1 MKAKKV
7 LSFLSLKNIV
17 LLFIIF
23 GGIFTLITGTSYAI
37 LNGNIS
43 SSKVHVIKS
52 GKIILLLEEN
62 FESID
67 SMISVLDDTS
77 GLLQNTSYEFSIKN
91 VGTDAAKYDVQLIN
105 NVPNTYTGN
114 VIDYEYIKVGL
125 EINDKEY
132 GPMSL
137 SDVNN
142 VIDSNIINKNEII
155 NYKLRLWLDS
165 EKEDDIKN
173 MSNYLTFLNI
183 KVVATQSIE
192 DE

>member
-52 GKIILLLEEN
+52 GKIMLLLEEN

>member
-23 GGIFTLITGTSYAI
+23 DGIFTLITGTSYAI
-37 LNGNIS
+37 LNGDIS

-52 GKIILLLEEN
+52 GKIMLLLEEN

-77 GLLQNTSYEFSIKN
+77 GLLQDASYEFSIKN

-105 NVPNTYTGN
+105 NVPNTYTEN

-165 EKEDDIKN
+165 EKEDVIKN

-192 DE
+192 EE